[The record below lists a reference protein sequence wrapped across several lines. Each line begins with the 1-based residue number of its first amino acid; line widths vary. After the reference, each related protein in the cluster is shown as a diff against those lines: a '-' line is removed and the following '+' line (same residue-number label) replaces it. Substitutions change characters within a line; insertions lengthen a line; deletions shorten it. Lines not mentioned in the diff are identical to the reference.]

1 MQRPLVRDNQLRT
14 LSWRICGPPLTT
26 GQCGAACSTKNA
38 SRPRTR
44 YAYMWRPEGRADTV
58 MYATQGHLHPL
69 SGVTVIDYLVVS
81 LWLDTGELAGCICD
95 VGCLF
100 ALPESCIPKP
110 DPSLATKTL
119 RDVICRCNVREFRD
133 ILSRD
138 IRVVMRLIRHCM
150 ASKLW

>member
-1 MQRPLVRDNQLRT
+1 MQGLW
-14 LSWRICGPPLTT
+14 SPLTT
-26 GQCGAACSTKNA
+26 GQCGAACSIKNA

-100 ALPESCIPKP
+100 ALPESCIPKS
-110 DPSLATKTL
+110 DPSLAIKTL